1 MQYNSGFSRTF
12 QEKRFREAVKK
23 TAALRDASSRSNT
36 IAAALGDGYGAF
48 ALYDGAVSIA
58 PDR

>member
-12 QEKRFREAVKK
+12 QEIRFREAVKK

>member
-1 MQYNSGFSRTF
+1 MPSFNYALNGNFVVVLMRGGT
-12 QEKRFREAVKK
+12 
-23 TAALRDASSRSNT
+23 LRDASSRSNT